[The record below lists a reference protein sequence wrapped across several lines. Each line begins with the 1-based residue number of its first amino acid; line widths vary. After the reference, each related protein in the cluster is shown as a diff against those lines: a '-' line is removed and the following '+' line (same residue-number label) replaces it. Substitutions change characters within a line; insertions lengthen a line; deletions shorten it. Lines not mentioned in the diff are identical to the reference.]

1 VRRILLGIPFLLS
14 AALAPAAAQ
23 KDKPAPANVYKS
35 WVKSVAWVVIPKSP
49 TQVATGSAS
58 LIDLSERLILTNYH
72 VVRDDES
79 AFVFFPQFDKNG
91 VVLNDRT
98 HYLRQVAAGGGPKGK
113 VIAKDPKRD
122 LAVIKLDALPKGV
135 PAIRL
140 ARDGVGPSD
149 RIHCIGNP
157 GVSGGLWSYT
167 PGDVKNVVP
176 IKMRTRSRNAPADSF
191 EVDAY
196 MIENTAPTNEGD
208 SGGPVLNDA
217 GEQVGVTQGYASGEG
232 ARAISYA
239 VDLREIKQFLKEK
252 KLGRL
257 LTAAP
262 QSVTAGDT
270 RKVDPAAADPKADAE
285 KRESAAAFK
294 LDSARNLIARD
305 KKADARAKLEEVIKT
320 YPDTKAAD
328 QARKLLDEIK

>member
-1 VRRILLGIPFLLS
+1 VRRTLFGLPLLAF
-14 AALAPAAAQ
+14 AALAAAQ
-23 KDKPAPANVYKS
+23 TKDKPGPASVYKT

-79 AFVFFPQFDKNG
+79 AFVFFPQFDKSG
-91 VVLNDRT
+91 TIQNDRNL
-98 HYLRQVAAGGGPKGK
+98 YLRQVAANAGPKGK
-113 VIAKDPKRD
+113 VIAKDPRRD
-122 LAVIKLDALPKGV
+122 LAVIKLDTLPKGV

-140 ARDGVGPSD
+140 ARDGVNPSD

-167 PGDVKNVVP
+167 PGDVKNIVP
-176 IKMRTRSRNAPADSF
+176 IKMRTRSRNAPNDSF
-191 EVDAY
+191 QVDAW

-208 SGGPVLNDA
+208 SGGPVLNDS
-217 GEQVGVTQGYASGEG
+217 GEQVGVTQGYAAGEG

-239 VDLREIKQFLKEK
+239 VDLREIKSFLKEK

-262 QSVTAGDT
+262 QSVTASET
-270 RKVDPAAADPKADAE
+270 RKVEPAPADAKDE
-285 KRESAAAFK
+285 AERRESAAAFK
-294 LDSARNLIARD
+294 LQTARTLIARD
-305 KKADARAKLEEVIKT
+305 KKDDARAKLQDVIKN
-320 YPDTKAAD
+320 YPETKAAD
-328 QARKLLDEIK
+328 EAKKLLDEIK